1 MEADFVVFQNVV
13 RVLALVGGGLSAIF
27 VAWSGIQWMMAAGDP
42 QRMSMARNSLLGVV
56 AGLVIVGGGF
66 ILPGIIN
73 DLVIKPSGGISLDV
87 EPGVDCDS
95 IFRDRLVLNRSASTA
110 SRMNVLIA
118 QIQGQHEE
126 CGEGFWDPIVRSDTR
141 TGLGG
146 SDCFDPGLGRLDRN
160 KVKVAGVKVPESLVS
175 QRVWRSGRDSQN
187 NIIVYFWDLRAVGHG
202 RPSNQARCWLYL
214 SYYDNWAYGY

>member
-27 VAWSGIQWMMAAGDP
+27 VVWSGIQWMMAAGDP

-87 EPGVDCDS
+87 EQGVDCDG
-95 IFRDRLVLNRSASTA
+95 IFRNQLILNRSVSTA
-110 SRMNVLIA
+110 DRMNYLINR
-118 QIQGQHEE
+118 IQGQHDD
-126 CGEGFWDPIVRSDTR
+126 CGDGFWKPVVRIDTMQVF
-141 TGLGG
+141 GG
-146 SDCFDPGLGRLDRN
+146 TSRCFDGSRTDRI
-160 KVKVAGVKVPESLVS
+160 AGVDVPVTLQSLG
-175 QRVWRSGRDSQN
+175 VWRSGRDSQN
-187 NIIVYFWDLRAVGHG
+187 NIIVYFSADGF
-202 RPSNQARCWLYL
+202 PNNQAGCWLYL